1 MKYLSLQQAML
12 GMRVI
17 MTDDGLILKSPA
29 GSAHYD
35 LKGRRRTVWG
45 DASFFPEHFRV
56 KDKRKPNLS
65 RVVFEKDC
73 TTIYGADGKEKVRI
87 GNLDNLK
94 ESKGFRIHANSPL
107 TVNHGQAFI
116 DNALIGGS
124 IKSTNFNVRIGVTDK
139 GKTHEAG
146 MALHVEGDQSKVE
159 FKADRYKVHESS
171 SSIIENV
178 VASATKVK
186 IQLGDEMKQ
195 AVIDAVR
202 ESDLFASL
210 QASVNPQTASVT
222 GLQQAVHDAVNDA
235 LRNALKP
242 GGAIWAALPRNHG
255 RLGV

>member
-12 GMRVI
+12 GMRAI

-73 TTIYGADGKEKVRI
+73 TTFYGADGKEKVRI
-87 GNLDNLK
+87 GNWDNLK

-116 DNALIGGS
+116 DNALIGNS
-124 IKSTNFNVRIGVTDK
+124 IKSTNFNVRIDVADK
-139 GKTHEAG
+139 GKSYAAG
-146 MALHVEGDQSKVE
+146 MKIGVEQEPVTEARPGDQMIDDVLN
-159 FKADRYKVHESS
+159 
-171 SSIIENV
+171 SIR
-178 VASATKVK
+178 S
-186 IQLGDEMKQ
+186 
-195 AVIDAVR
+195 
-202 ESDLFASL
+202 SDLCKSL
-210 QASVNPQTASVT
+210 QAD
-222 GLQQAVHDAVNDA
+222 LQQVMHDTVSTAI
-235 LRNALKP
+235 RNAMKP
-242 GGAIWAALPRNHG
+242 GGVIWAGLKG
-255 RLGV
+255 R